1 MYMAIMSVFVGG
13 FTIKAK
19 EQNQHRIR
27 VTVCDLGVLSRKHL
41 DFLSCLKMFNLSS
54 ERPLL
59 ARHHV
64 IRDSDMSP
72 GVNHSRVFAPLCI
85 EQHTQ
90 YYWAY
95 ALGWTSLCLRVWPS
109 LKLTQILCL
118 WKILLNIFNRHA
130 TYGMAMFLH
139 FSFSALGVS
148 LWCLLDDLT
157 KVHFGWPHVR
167 STVSMCVSS
176 FCFPSDGGSLL
187 GLVL

>member
-54 ERPLL
+54 ERPFL

-64 IRDSDMSP
+64 IRYGDMSP
-72 GVNHSRVFAPLCI
+72 GGNHSRVFAPLCI

-118 WKILLNIFNRHA
+118 WKILLNFSDRPARH
-130 TYGMAMFLH
+130 GMTTFFH
-139 FSFSALGVS
+139 FSHTASCGS
-148 LWCLLDDLT
+148 LWRLLDNLT
-157 KVHFGWPHVR
+157 KVHFG
-167 STVSMCVSS
+167 
-176 FCFPSDGGSLL
+176 
-187 GLVL
+187 